1 MKDVIISIRGVNDV
15 GFDND
20 AVELVTGG
28 QYSMENG
35 VAEFSYEES
44 ELTGLQG
51 TRTTFRV
58 EPERLTM
65 TRRGSVNSQMV
76 FEEGRKHYFA
86 YETPVGA
93 ITMAVDTHAV
103 ETRLGEH
110 GGTVDIRYLVDL
122 TGSVTR
128 NEFHIGIREP
138 GCEPEHR
145 VGGGLAL

>member
-1 MKDVIISIRGVNDV
+1 MKKDVIISIRGINDV
-15 GFDND
+15 GAGDD
-20 AVELVTGG
+20 AVELVTDG
-28 QYSMENG
+28 QYSLENG

-51 TRTTFRV
+51 TRTTFRA
-58 EPERLTM
+58 EPDRLTM
-65 TRRGSVNSQMV
+65 TRQGTVNTQMV

-86 YETPVGA
+86 YETPLGA

-103 ETRLGEH
+103 ETCLGEH

-122 TGSVTR
+122 TNSVTR

-138 GCEPEHR
+138 GAESDRCH
-145 VGGGLAL
+145 